1 MALEAD
7 VASLTTEAGTFD
19 SIAGSLTGVRGHVE
33 SIAAAAQQNMSSPAA
48 GVALQQALMKYHEA
62 SDQQI
67 RLLSDISENIHTSGV
82 QYDTTDVDNS
92 SNLTTAM
99 GSVLG

>member
-19 SIAGSLTGVRGHVE
+19 RIAGDLTGVRAHVE
-33 SIAAAAQQNMSSPAA
+33 TIAAAAQQNMNSPAA

-67 RLLSDISENIHTSGV
+67 RLLTDISENIHTSGI

-92 SNLTTAM
+92 SNVTAAM
-99 GSVLG
+99 GSVL

>member
-19 SIAGSLTGVRGHVE
+19 RIAGDLTGVRAHVE
-33 SIAAAAQQNMSSPAA
+33 TISAAAAVNLNSPAA
-48 GVALQQALMKYHEA
+48 GQALQQALVRYHEA

-67 RLLSDISENIHTSGV
+67 RLLTDISENIHTSGID
-82 QYDTTDVDNS
+82 YDRTDADNS
-92 SNLTTAM
+92 SNVTAAM
-99 GSVLG
+99 GSVL